1 MAGTCA
7 RQGGKGSGSFLKK
20 EPKNFYQSGLSLSG
34 KARPRSKSF
43 LLLFFKKE
51 GLPSFMF
58 ATTLLDLLLPPHCAG
73 CLGPVESQGQ
83 LCAICF
89 AQIGFVVD
97 PCCRRCGLPLASES
111 AGGMLRLCEPCRRAP
126 PPWGRARAALLY
138 DGKARSLILRLK
150 HAGGEENAALLA
162 RHMVRAGAALLAQA
176 DLLVPVPLHR
186 WRLLRRGYNQSGL
199 LARHIAKAADRR
211 LSLDALRRARPTP
224 SLGGLSAQARAE
236 AMANAIAVRASRR
249 GLVQSARILL
259 VDDVLTSGA
268 TAGACT
274 RALLDAGAA
283 SVDVLVAS
291 RVPDPRD
298 T

>member
-1 MAGTCA
+1 
-7 RQGGKGSGSFLKK
+7 
-20 EPKNFYQSGLSLSG
+20 
-34 KARPRSKSF
+34 

-51 GLPSFMF
+51 VLPSFMF

-73 CLGPVESQGQ
+73 CLGPVEAQGQ
-83 LCAICF
+83 LCAECF
-89 AQIGFVVD
+89 GQIGFVVD
-97 PCCRRCGLPLASES
+97 PCCRRCGLPLVSEF
-111 AGGMLRLCEPCRRAP
+111 AGGVQRLCETCRRTP

-138 DGKARSLILRLK
+138 DGKARGLILRLK

-162 RHMVRAGAALLAQA
+162 RHMVRAGARLLEQA

-199 LARHIAKAADRR
+199 LARHVAKASHRS
-211 LSLDALRRARPTP
+211 LCLDALRRTRPTP
-224 SLGGLSAQARAE
+224 SLGGLSAQARKE
-236 AMANAIAVRASRR
+236 AMASAVIVRPSRR
-249 GLVQSARILL
+249 ATVRSARILL